1 MRFALC
7 IEYDG
12 SHFHGW
18 QAQLHA
24 RSVQQDLESALAKVA
39 NHCLRVVCAGR
50 TDTGVHALGQVVHFD
65 SNAEREERSWLLG
78 GNVNL
83 PRDISIAWVKRAHK
97 NFHARFSAVSRRY
110 RYVIVN
116 RETRFSLL
124 DQKVTWIRQ
133 ALDVRKMDSAAQ
145 FLVGE
150 HDFSSFRASQC
161 QAKHPVRTV
170 HSISVS
176 RSAEFIYLDI
186 IANAFLHHMV
196 RNIAGVLISIGKG
209 ERSISWVFE
218 LLRLRDRRAGGVTAP
233 PDGLYLIGVGY
244 PKKYEIPVSGKTVVF
259 G

>member
-18 QAQLHA
+18 QAQSHA
-24 RSVQQDLESALAKVA
+24 RSVQQDLEFSLAKVA
-39 NHCLRVVCAGR
+39 DHHLRVVCAGR

-65 SNAEREERSWLLG
+65 SDAKREEKSWLLG

-83 PRDISIAWVKRAHK
+83 PRDISIAWVRRVRKD
-97 NFHARFSAVSRRY
+97 FHARYNPVSRRY
-110 RYVIVN
+110 RYVIIN

-124 DQKVTWIRQ
+124 DRKVVWIRQ
-133 ALDVRKMDSAAQ
+133 ALDVKKMDLAAQ

-170 HSISVS
+170 YSISVS

-196 RNIAGVLISIGKG
+196 RNIAGVLISVGKG

-233 PDGLYLIGVGY
+233 PEGLYLIGVGY
-244 PKKYEIPVSGKTVVF
+244 PEKYEIPTFGKTVVF